1 MHRQGCQSSET
12 TPLRE
17 PYLGPEAPPR
27 RWPCHGSRM
36 RCGPWSD
43 SAPPGRRASLL
54 QNTPAKPDDTP
65 PPSRRD
71 RVQGV
76 AHVLTRALGILEHH
90 GVEVVVVVVGRT
102 RAHPPNQIPSS
113 ISISDTPTSSDNSTP
128 WVGFSSR
135 FFRRRILLC
144 ITGPPPRT
152 WSYVRRLSSRL
163 WVIILSQR
171 VGLEAQIHRRL
182 IGLHDPAKS
191 PKTFCTAGGPPV
203 PAQSNDAL
211 PVPAPFGRDLG
222 CCPVPAKLW
231 SRCRVLSCCGGPW
244 PCHLPGHARRV

>member
-1 MHRQGCQSSET
+1 MSVIRNHAFAGALS
-12 TPLRE
+12 
-17 PYLGPEAPPR
+17 
-27 RWPCHGSRM
+27 WPGGS
-36 RCGPWSD
+36 
-43 SAPPGRRASLL
+43 SAPVAVSRLAYALWPLVRLCATRKTRLS
-54 QNTPAKPDDTP
+54 PAKHACKTRRHP

-163 WVIILSQR
+163 WVYHPLS
-171 VGLEAQIHRRL
+171 
-182 IGLHDPAKS
+182 
-191 PKTFCTAGGPPV
+191 T
-203 PAQSNDAL
+203 
-211 PVPAPFGRDLG
+211 
-222 CCPVPAKLW
+222 
-231 SRCRVLSCCGGPW
+231 SRS
-244 PCHLPGHARRV
+244 

>member
-1 MHRQGCQSSET
+1 M
-12 TPLRE
+12 
-17 PYLGPEAPPR
+17 
-27 RWPCHGSRM
+27 
-36 RCGPWSD
+36 
-43 SAPPGRRASLL
+43 
-54 QNTPAKPDDTP
+54 
-65 PPSRRD
+65 
-71 RVQGV
+71 
-76 AHVLTRALGILEHH
+76 TRALGILEHH

-191 PKTFCTAGGPPV
+191 PNTFCTAGGPPV
-203 PAQSNDAL
+203 PAQSKDAL

-244 PCHLPGHARRV
+244 PCHLPGHARRGLIPQEVRAQALLLSCSSAPCRSIRPARLHPHPKVRKNRARGEVQASPRRQRETAAARGRRR